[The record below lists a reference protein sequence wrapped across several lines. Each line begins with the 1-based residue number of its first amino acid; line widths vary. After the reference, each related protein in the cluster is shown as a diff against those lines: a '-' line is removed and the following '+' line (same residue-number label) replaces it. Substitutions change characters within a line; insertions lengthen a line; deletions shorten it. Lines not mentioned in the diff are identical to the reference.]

1 MTTQFSLKGIK
12 EPLKS
17 ELAKEL
23 PRLMK
28 ADATE
33 RLYIISDA
41 IGRIKGLARTYPF
54 QLK

>member
-1 MTTQFSLKGIK
+1 MKKAFTLQGIK

-17 ELAKEL
+17 ELKKHL
-23 PRLMK
+23 PQLER
-28 ADATE
+28 ADNIE

-41 IGRIKGLARTYPF
+41 IGRLKGLARAYPF